1 MTSDTPG
8 MPTSAA
14 EVTNVSPH
22 GLWILLGE
30 RELFAPFTEF
40 PWFRDATI
48 AQLTYIEWPSP
59 NHLYWPALDIDL
71 AVDSLVHPATYPL
84 MSRSGLSARVAED
97 ISSRPNSS

>member
-1 MTSDTPG
+1 
-8 MPTSAA
+8 MPISAA

-30 RELFAPFTEF
+30 RECFAPFTDF

-48 AQLTYIEWPSP
+48 AQLTQVEWPSP

-71 AVDSLVHPATYPL
+71 AVDSLAHPAAYPL
-84 MSRSGLSARVAED
+84 MSRSGSNARVAED
-97 ISSRPNSS
+97 AAKHKPSP